1 MEIIPVQEENKDEA
15 TLCMLPV
22 KYNNIY
28 EIVGW
33 GGSILILVVYIN
45 PLDDAINLSFNIIGS
60 LGLILPCINK
70 KAYQPMVINVAWIIG
85 SFYKYFS

>member
-1 MEIIPVQEENKDEA
+1 MEIIPVQEENNEA
-15 TLCMLPV
+15 TYMLPV

-33 GGSILILVVYIN
+33 GSSILILVVYIN
-45 PLDDAINLSFNIIGS
+45 PFDDVINLSFNIIGS
-60 LGLILPCINK
+60 LGLIVPCINK
-70 KAYQPMVINVAWIIG
+70 RAYQPMVINVAWVIG